1 MFTMQLIAK
10 QISTLENTLELAN
23 VKLGR
28 TLLDNRKLIDEIG
41 ECRRNR
47 GAHVEV
53 VVVVVVV
60 VVVAIDV
67 VVVDAAMAELGVLI
81 WFGCAFWQ
89 LRLTSCSSA
98 PRSSCR

>member
-41 ECRRNR
+41 
-47 GAHVEV
+47 
-53 VVVVVVV
+53 
-60 VVVAIDV
+60 AIDYAI
-67 VVVDAAMAELGVLI
+67 DRHAAPCQATCEKG
-81 WFGCAFWQ
+81 WRA
-89 LRLTSCSSA
+89 
-98 PRSSCR
+98 